1 MSIRIDST
9 LKSQAEEILSQPGM
23 TISGT
28 INMFLTQ
35 IVIERAVPLN
45 LYLSPQ
51 DKIALNVISML
62 VSSMKLNPKD
72 MMQIMS

>member
-1 MSIRIDST
+1 MSIRINST

-51 DKIALNVISML
+51 DKTALNVISML
-62 VSSMKLNPKD
+62 VSSMKLNPRD
-72 MMQIMS
+72 MMLIMS